1 MGDDATMSAANTPR
15 GEVAAVDQ
23 GVMNHDG
30 PWTEEAYL
38 ALRHDGRAEVV
49 DGTLLIGPRAGK
61 QRLEVI
67 ERVRATIDAA
77 LPNGLRVIGPV
88 PLRLGPD
95 CVLMPDLVVTADVPD
110 ADEDKAEDTDADSAD
125 DTDADADTDSAA
137 DSADDDE
144 DEVME
149 ASAALMIVEVIGC
162 DHGAADRS
170 FKPQLYARSR
180 IPYSVLIDH
189 DAPFALAEMIIG
201 GRYHEYAYAG
211 EGAALLLEE
220 PFPLELD
227 LAKITDGRAESAADA
242 G

>member
-15 GEVAAVDQ
+15 GEVAAVDR

-110 ADEDKAEDTDADSAD
+110 ADEDSAEDT
-125 DTDADADTDSAA
+125 AA
-137 DSADDDE
+137 DSADDSADDTAADDE
-144 DEVME
+144 DEAMD

-220 PFPLELD
+220 PFALELD

-242 G
+242 D